1 VRNAVVAVKYDDLSL
16 AFDFVGSAPP
26 MEHNAFISLDTGQ
39 IYWTSELN
47 PMEEGLPDDFETS
60 DRYIAIPHKND
71 LDLGRD
77 LALGFVARDL
87 PKRYA
92 QAEDIFRRKG
102 AYARFKQLLES
113 ERVLEKWYKFESES
127 VEKALT
133 KGLVCGERYRNH
145 RLSG

>member
-1 VRNAVVAVKYDDLSL
+1 MPWWQLNTMISRSH
-16 AFDFVGSAPP
+16 FDFVGSAPP

>member
-47 PMEEGLPDDFETS
+47 PMEEDLPDDFETS
-60 DRYIAIPHKND
+60 DRYMAIPHKNN

-77 LALGFVARDL
+77 LALGFVAHEL
-87 PKRYA
+87 PERYA

-102 AYARFKQLLES
+102 AYAHFKQLLES
-113 ERVLEKWYKFESES
+113 ERVLDKWYKFESES
-127 VEKALT
+127 VERALRVWCAEN
-133 KGLVCGERYRNH
+133 GIEIID
-145 RLSG
+145 